1 MAKRLFGGL
10 IAGALLAGAAPALAQ
25 GSITDSF
32 SNGYNFLKAVKERDG
47 EKATA
52 LIVEP
57 GSIVVNHKDP
67 GSGEGALHILTRER
81 DLTWLRFM
89 LGKGANPNL
98 QDKQGNTALVLAA
111 QLGWRDG
118 AEALL
123 GRGAKVDLA
132 NNRGETPL
140 IFAVQHRN
148 LDMVRL
154 LVSNGADPKRQDSIA
169 GYSALDYA
177 KRDGRMA
184 AIVEALEQEKKP
196 KRQVAGP
203 SL

>member
-1 MAKRLFGGL
+1 MLVTATPVVAQGGL
-10 IAGALLAGAAPALAQ
+10 
-25 GSITDSF
+25 TESF

-67 GSGEGALHILTRER
+67 SSGEGALHILARER

-98 QDKQGNTALVLAA
+98 QDKQGTTPLIIVA
-111 QLGWRDG
+111 QLGWREG

-123 GRGAKVDLA
+123 GRGAKVDA
-132 NNRGETPL
+132 TNNRGETPL
-140 IFAVQHRN
+140 IFAVQNRN
-148 LDMVRL
+148 LDMVRF
-154 LVSNGADPKRQDSIA
+154 LVANGADPKRQDSIA

-177 KRDGRMA
+177 KRDGRMP
-184 AIVEALEQEKKP
+184 AIVEALEQQKKP
-196 KRQVAGP
+196 ERPISGP
-203 SL
+203 VL